1 MSEEIQEKNK
11 DKNFIWYG
19 HFGVDDKASPDAGED
34 FSLHFFI
41 KFSISIDG
49 TRQTLINQFKIILSA
64 ILEYE
69 ETVIGIYK
77 NIKVKVWENE
87 KDSSKYSLELYDYDD
102 DSITW
107 QELEAAGFREY
118 SSLRW
123 YTVVPKEDVK
133 ILK

>member
-1 MSEEIQEKNK
+1 MS
-11 DKNFIWYG
+11 D
-19 HFGVDDKASPDAGED
+19 
-34 FSLHFFI
+34 L
-41 KFSISIDG
+41 
-49 TRQTLINQFKIILSA
+49 
-64 ILEYE
+64 LEYE

-118 SSLRW
+118 SSLCW
-123 YTVVPKEDVK
+123 YTTAPKEDVK